1 MKKVFGL
8 FFAFVLTANI
18 SVADE
23 LKVAVV
29 DISRIEQNA
38 LITKDLMKK
47 AQAKEKE
54 ISKQLETKRSKL
66 EKDLKDLESKKAV
79 LSREAMEKQATKL
92 QQDYMQAQI
101 DEKVYAQAFEMV
113 RMSSMGEIQQYAQ
126 QAVNKVAD
134 GKYDVVLPTA
144 SLMYYNTK
152 KFDDI
157 TSDVIDKL
165 NGISK
170 TINFDKLFKEA
181 KNQADKMAKEQL
193 GK

>member
-1 MKKVFGL
+1 M
-8 FFAFVLTANI
+8 
-18 SVADE
+18 
-23 LKVAVV
+23 
-29 DISRIEQNA
+29 
-38 LITKDLMKK
+38 
-47 AQAKEKE
+47 EKE
-54 ISKQLETKRSKL
+54 
-66 EKDLKDLESKKAV
+66 
-79 LSREAMEKQATKL
+79 ATKL
-92 QQDYMQAQI
+92 QQDYMQSQI

-126 QAVNKVAD
+126 QAVSKVA

-144 SLMYYNTK
+144 SLMYYNPK

-157 TSDVIDKL
+157 TSEVIDKL

-181 KNQADKMAKEQL
+181 KSQADKMAKEQL